1 MTANHLLAVNDLHI
15 SWKVDNDL
23 IPIVDGVDFT
33 LDTGRVL
40 ALVGESGCGKSVTAL
55 AFLQLLSKELKIVKG
70 RILFQG
76 NSDDKPVDIAALR
89 PKGGPIRRIR
99 GDRIAMIFQ
108 EPMSSFSPLH
118 TVGAQI
124 MEVIRLHLD
133 FSKKQARALAVE
145 LFAKVGIADAARA
158 VDAYPHEFSGGMRQ
172 RAMIAKAL
180 ACNPAIL
187 IADEP
192 TTALDVTIQAQ
203 ILNVMREMQAEYG
216 LAIIFISHDLG
227 VVAQMAHEVAIM
239 YMGKIVEKGSVRDIF
254 KHARHPY
261 TVNLLA
267 AIPRLGNLEARKRLD
282 PIQGTVPGLYD
293 RPAGCT
299 FSPRCDYSMP
309 GTCDAAFPPFT
320 EFAGGHQVA
329 CYLYP

>member
-15 SWKVDNDL
+15 AWKVDNDL

-70 RILFQG
+70 RILFRG

-89 PKGGPIRRIR
+89 PKGGAIRRIR

-124 MEVIRLHLD
+124 VEVIRLHLG
-133 FSKKQARALAVE
+133 FSKKQARTLAVE
-145 LFAKVGIADAARA
+145 LFAKVGIADAVRA

-216 LAIIFISHDLG
+216 SAIIFISHDLG

-267 AIPRLGNLEARKRLD
+267 AIPRLGNLETLKRLD
-282 PIQGTVPGLYD
+282 PIKGTVPGLYD

-309 GTCDAAFPPFT
+309 GMCDTAFPPFT

-329 CYLYP
+329 CYLYQ